1 MYDYKYY
8 ENFYELKED
17 HKELGKR
24 LLNEVEEGEWMNEG
38 LYVYPSVKDF
48 AEYEV
53 KDGWYSDQINGN
65 FNGAPN
71 LYDYID
77 YENLRIDLTSTWDDS
92 VYYHDEET
100 DYVVNSIYG
109 F

>member
-8 ENFYELKED
+8 ENFEELKKD
-17 HKELGKR
+17 HKGLGER

-77 YENLRIDLTSTWDDS
+77 YENLGIDLTTTWDDS
-92 VYYHDEET
+92 VYYHDKET
-100 DYVVNSIYG
+100 DYVVNSISG